1 MCGQLGVIYGT
12 KDRAQED
19 RKYLK
24 WVFAYLL
31 LLSEKLGPYATGI
44 SWLKAD
50 GSHFILKRPLRA
62 FEFAKEKRLVNA
74 ISEVDDTT
82 TWLAGHTRW
91 PTCGSHL
98 NNRNN
103 QPVLVGGRLIG
114 THNGTIT
121 NADNLFKRFKL
132 PRFAEVDSEV
142 IFRMADATLR
152 DGRIDLPAFKKHL
165 ALCRGLISAVMA
177 SKLDP
182 KRVVVIKGNKP
193 LELRYHPEHRAIVY
207 ASNPVYLD
215 TALSRDTGW
224 QEIRTKPMSIM
235 TFHSDDLPH
244 FSCDSFR
251 LARNTSPTTL
261 QRFTGWDSQD
271 TDEEQ

>member
-12 KDRAQED
+12 KDRNQED
-19 RKYLK
+19 RKCLK

-31 LLSEKLGPYATGI
+31 LLSEKRGPYATGI

-50 GSHFILKRPLRA
+50 GSHSIFKRPLSA
-62 FEFAKEKRLVNA
+62 SEFAKERRLVSA
-74 ISEVDDTT
+74 ISEVDNNT

-91 PTCGSHL
+91 PTRGSHL

-121 NADNLFKRFKL
+121 NADDLFERLDL
-132 PRFAEVDSEV
+132 PRFTEVDSEV

-152 DGRIDLPAFKKHL
+152 DGRIDLSPFKKHL
-165 ALCRGLISAVMA
+165 ALCRGLISTVMA

-182 KRVVVIKGNKP
+182 KRVVVVKGNKP
-193 LELRYHPEHRAIVY
+193 LELRYHPEHRAIIY
-207 ASNPVYLD
+207 ASDPAYLD
-215 TALSRDTGW
+215 VALSSDTGW
-224 QEIRTKPMSIM
+224 QEIKTEPMSIM
-235 TFHSDDLPH
+235 TFHCDDLPR

-251 LARNTSPTTL
+251 LTGSIKRTGF
-261 QRFTGWDSQD
+261 QRFTDWNSQD
-271 TDEEQ
+271 TDEDQ